1 MSIVCYQ
8 AIVSGKVQ
16 KVGYRAWAK
25 AEAEK
30 LGLTGHAQNTTKGTV
45 DIHIYGEAT
54 AAQTMLGLLFDGP
67 KAARV
72 GNVDVQQLNVNKAP
86 PKSFKID

>member
-1 MSIVCYQ
+1 MSIVCYH

-25 AEAEK
+25 AEADK
-30 LGLTGHAQNTTKGTV
+30 LGLTGHAQNTNKGTV
-45 DIHIYGEAT
+45 DIQIYGEAT

-67 KAARV
+67 KAAKV
-72 GNVDVQQLNVNKAP
+72 SNVDVQQLNINKAVP
-86 PKSFKID
+86 SAFKAG